1 MTGATATVMTG
12 TIGMTA
18 TTGGIVIATMAIMA
32 VIATEVEEDRVQVL
46 RWRFRDVTGKDL
58 FALPLRIDPNRV

>member
-32 VIATEVEEDRVQVL
+32 IMAVIATEVEVDRD
-46 RWRFRDVTGKDL
+46 RYYDGDFVT
-58 FALPLRIDPNRV
+58 

>member
-12 TIGMTA
+12 TIGMIA

-32 VIATEVEEDRVQVL
+32 VIATEVEVDRD
-46 RWRFRDVTGKDL
+46 RYYDGDFVT
-58 FALPLRIDPNRV
+58 